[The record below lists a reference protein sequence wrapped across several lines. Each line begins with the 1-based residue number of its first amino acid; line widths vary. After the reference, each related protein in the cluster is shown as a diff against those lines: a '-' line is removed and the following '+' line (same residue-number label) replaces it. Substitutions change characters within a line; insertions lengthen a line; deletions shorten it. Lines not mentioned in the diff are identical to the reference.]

1 MTRSVTLIG
10 VSLPSDPN
18 RCILHRDGSIRH
30 SILIGLGLPGGFA
43 QLRHGALH
51 DDSRTLSRLIGRP
64 TTPIAETI
72 AAAL

>member
-1 MTRSVTLIG
+1 VSQAAGKPVG
-10 VSLPSDPN
+10 YVSLPEADYAQA
-18 RCILHRDGSIRH
+18 LLGF
-30 SILIGLGLPGGFA
+30 GLPEGFA
-43 QLRHGALH
+43 RILADSDAGAAQGALF